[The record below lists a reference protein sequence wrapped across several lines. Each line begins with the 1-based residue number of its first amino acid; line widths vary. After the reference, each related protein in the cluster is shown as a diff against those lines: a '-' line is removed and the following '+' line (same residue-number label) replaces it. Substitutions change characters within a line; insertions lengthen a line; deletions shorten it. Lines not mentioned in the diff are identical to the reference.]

1 MVDDANSLLL
11 KEIRQFLLETG
22 MGPSY
27 FGKVAAGNSEVV
39 ARLDA
44 GKGVTLVTACKVRAF
59 MKARRG
65 AGNSAE

>member
-11 KEIRQFLLETG
+11 KEIRQFLSETG

-44 GKGVTLVTACKVRAF
+44 GKGVTLVTASKVRAF
-59 MKARRG
+59 IKARR
-65 AGNSAE
+65 AARNATE